1 LGRLDRKIAGVLM
14 MLKVVLVDGVDVK
27 VDCGCGVRSMIESM
41 IGDIIDLGLGFTVR
55 NAVMVLAVACGMTN
69 GEMCCVGGIQ
79 RVLSLEVSVSLPQ

>member
-1 LGRLDRKIAGVLM
+1 
-14 MLKVVLVDGVDVK
+14 
-27 VDCGCGVRSMIESM
+27 MIESM

-55 NAVMVLAVACGMTN
+55 NAVMVLAVVCGMTN